1 MVVALPTLCSLAT
14 LALWMWS
21 SDSRQTLIQHIEQS
35 HARSDSSNHLLM
47 MMLNAETGVRG
58 YSLTQQKIFLEPYY
72 LARQN
77 LPKALQQLSQD
88 VRILPPDSASTTYQ
102 RISQLVQEELQ
113 TLDQKIQSSQQ
124 ATSGRNNTVEPL
136 LMRGKSL
143 MDQLRQELENLQ
155 DVEKQDLQRLNDDL
169 AHLNVIITSIQRF
182 VIAVSILSFVGA
194 LCLLRQLELELR
206 DREQQLFQS
215 HTLTQAIT
223 TNVIDGVLTLDRQ
236 GRIETVNPTIVRLFN
251 YDAANLLGQPIT
263 KLWVKTTDDQSAQL
277 PMDISQFRLGE
288 VWHTTAYRQNGS
300 PFPIDL
306 SISQLPLQNQFIV
319 VVRDMTERV
328 RTETELKT
336 QADQLAKLNLSLA
349 KTNAKLAK
357 QNQELETITYAT
369 AHDLK
374 TPLRGIA
381 TLSEWIEDDLG
392 QNLPP
397 ESQRHLHL
405 LRTRVFRLVTLI
417 DELLDYSQ
425 VGRGLIVADWVNVDQ
440 LLQTVLQTLSIPPT
454 FTITIAPGMPAFK
467 TPRSL
472 LQKVFYHLLE
482 NAIQHHD
489 RTDGVVTVSL
499 QDGPT
504 YYEFTIADDGPG
516 ISPEYF
522 ERVFQVFQTLNRK
535 DEVAQTGIG
544 LALVKKIVETM
555 GGEIWLQPCP
565 QRGLAVHFT
574 WPHTIP

>member
-1 MVVALPTLCSLAT
+1 MVALPTFCSLAT

-21 SDSRQTLIQHIEQS
+21 SDSRQALIQRIEQS

-58 YSLTQQKIFLEPYY
+58 YSLTQKQIFLEPYH
-72 LARQN
+72 LAQQN
-77 LPKALQQLSQD
+77 LPKALQQLSQA
-88 VRILPPDSASTTYQ
+88 VRILPPDSDSTTYQ
-102 RISQLVQEELQ
+102 RISQLVREELQ
-113 TLDQKIQSSQQ
+113 TLDQKIQSSQR
-124 ATSGRNNTVEPL
+124 ATSGRNNAVEPL

-155 DVEKQDLQRLNDDL
+155 DLEEQDLQQLNDDL
-169 AHLNVIITSIQRF
+169 AHINVIITSIQRL

-194 LCLLRQLELELR
+194 LCLLRQLEVELR

-236 GRIETVNPTIVRLFN
+236 GRIETVNPTIVQLFD
-251 YDAANLLGQPIT
+251 YDAADLLGQPIT
-263 KLWVKTTDDQSAQL
+263 KLWVKETDRPSAQSSF
-277 PMDISQFRLGE
+277 DITSQFRLGE

-392 QNLPP
+392 QRLPP

-440 LLQTVLQTLSIPPT
+440 VLQTVLQTLRLPPS
-454 FTITIAPGMPAFK
+454 FTITIASEMPTFK
-467 TPRSL
+467 TPHSL

-489 RTDGVVTVSL
+489 RADGVVTISM

-504 YYEFTIADDGPG
+504 HYEFTIADDGPG

-535 DEVAQTGIG
+535 DDVAQTGIG

-555 GGEIWLQPCP
+555 GGEIWLHPCP
-565 QRGLAVHFT
+565 QRGLEVHFT
-574 WPHTIP
+574 WPHTLP